1 MKAQPEHADVLNLV
15 HELCES
21 TISKLE
27 SALTKQRELDAAKAK
42 RKEDEAQTKEE
53 MARAEA
59 ERKERER
66 QEKAK
71 KLAQDKLDIQAVE
84 CDLLAWKQAYNNA
97 QRAATT
103 VDSGNEDDKDKD
115 NIQSVVEEPKV
126 CLIHL

>member
-1 MKAQPEHADVLNLV
+1 
-15 HELCES
+15 
-21 TISKLE
+21 
-27 SALTKQRELDAAKAK
+27 
-42 RKEDEAQTKEE
+42 

-59 ERKERER
+59 EREERER

-84 CDLLAWKQAYNNA
+84 RDLLARKQAYHDA

-103 VDSGNEDDKDKD
+103 VDSRNEDDEDED
-115 NIQSVVEEPKV
+115 DIQSVVEEPKV